1 MYHICRYVTGSWN
14 IYCDTTSSSTGCY
27 DTLQKALSRPFCP
40 TRYNLEEFKKE
51 FGCKPTFSV
60 DSLSDIEHLYPE
72 LLI

>member
-40 TRYNLEEFKKE
+40 VRYNLEEFKKKIRLQTNLPCR
-51 FGCKPTFSV
+51 FTV
-60 DSLSDIEHLYPE
+60 RY
-72 LLI
+72 